1 MEISN
6 TKIIGFIVGIM
17 GVALLP
23 LGGLWALNTLFTTG
37 LKYNLLNWAAVLFA
51 QVYIQLMVKSAA
63 LAVTRAENKQKKS
76 K

>member
-6 TKIIGFIVGIM
+6 AKIIGLIVGFV

-23 LGGLWALNTLFTTG
+23 LGGLWALNTLFATA
-37 LKYNLLNWAAVLFA
+37 LEYNLLNWAAVLFA
-51 QVYIQLMVKSAA
+51 QVYIQLLVKSAA
-63 LAVTRAENKQKKS
+63 LAATSKQKS

>member
-6 TKIIGFIVGIM
+6 AKIIGLIVGII

-23 LGGLWALNTLFTTG
+23 LGGLWALNTLFATA
-37 LKYNLLNWAAVLFA
+37 LEYNLLNWAAVLFA
-51 QVYIQLMVKSAA
+51 QIYIQLLVKSAA
-63 LAVTRAENKQKKS
+63 LSANSKTKS

>member
-6 TKIIGFIVGIM
+6 AKIIGLIVGII

-23 LGGLWALNTLFTTG
+23 LGGLWALNTLFATA
-37 LKYNLLNWAAVLFA
+37 LEYNLLNWSAVLFS
-51 QVYIQLMVKSAA
+51 QIYIQLLVKSAA
-63 LAVTRAENKQKKS
+63 LAAHSKQKS